1 MAFLYLLISVLRDR
15 SFFVYS
21 RSKMHCLDFKLSIS
35 CFMAVAFFFCALN
48 WRTCPS
54 FCLDSR
60 NFTLYNPLKMC
71 GIRACF
77 VGCIVAT
84 TTKQTATT
92 TTQRPTRTTTTIYLR
107 MTVGQSIDF
116 LFQSSDQLCVF
127 LAFGFFHLSLQ
138 LASFL
143 FNLFHCTNKT
153 NKQTATTTTT
163 KVRKRTTTTTTF
175 TIIILPSFF
184 N

>member
-1 MAFLYLLISVLRDR
+1 MIGLFSCIPAARCIVWISNFR
-15 SFFVYS
+15 SRVS
-21 RSKMHCLDFKLSIS
+21 WRSLSSFALSIGVLARPFVWIRVIS
-35 CFMAVAFFFCALN
+35 PC
-48 WRTCPS
+48 T
-54 FCLDSR
+54 
-60 NFTLYNPLKMC
+60 PLKMC
-71 GIRACF
+71 GVRACF

-92 TTQRPTRTTTTIYLR
+92 TTQRLPTTTTTIYLR

-153 NKQTATTTTT
+153 NKQTLATAKTT

-175 TIIILPSFF
+175 ISFIVPSFF